1 MTTTAVGARRPRRP
15 SPLWKALRAILFVAL
30 IAAAVAIGLGIGRFL
45 SPESRMSDSQIVQSV
60 QRQEKV
66 ALVALAVQG
75 IARED
80 TDGKI
85 MGVTVPAGDRTT
97 LLQYA
102 FTAQLGIDGE
112 KVDVTSTD
120 PDGTAFLV
128 TIPDFIFIG
137 YDDLH
142 FEDPIQSNGA
152 LSFLTEEIEVTR
164 MINDI
169 LDEEDQQ
176 TYIEQHAAVLRSQ
189 AEAYYTAII
198 KSVNADAEVSFAFT
212 R

>member
-1 MTTTAVGARRPRRP
+1 MTTTAVGARRPRKS
-15 SPLWKALRAILFVAL
+15 SPLWKALRVILFVAL
-30 IAAAVAIGLGIGRFL
+30 IVAAVAIGLGIGRFF

-66 ALVALAVQG
+66 ALVALAIHG

-85 MGVTVPAGDRTT
+85 MGVTVAAGDRTT

-112 KVDVTSTD
+112 KLDGTSTD
-120 PDGTAFLV
+120 PEGNPFLV
-128 TIPDFIFIG
+128 TIPDCIFIR
-137 YDDLH
+137 YDDPH

-164 MINDI
+164 MIHDI
-169 LDEEDQQ
+169 LDDENQQ
-176 TYIEQHAAVLRSQ
+176 AYIEQHAAVLRSQ
-189 AEAYYTAII
+189 DAMTRYTR
-198 KSVNADAEVSFAFT
+198 DARNT
-212 R
+212 LT